1 MVPEPALPE
10 SLAPTRGALGGRL
23 RAAEVVL
30 GDDEGDEDAVA
41 AQQLGQLQRR
51 VDVAGPG
58 YGTTTACGRCGPA
71 ALPFLVVAAKA
82 LSNGAGDVRRDDL
95 ETSKRRKITCCASWY
110 TRCHTQHLGKHP
122 MH

>member
-51 VDVAGPG
+51 VDVAGARVWHHHG
-58 YGTTTACGRCGPA
+58 VRALRACG
-71 ALPFLVVAAKA
+71 VAIP
-82 LSNGAGDVRRDDL
+82 GG
-95 ETSKRRKITCCASWY
+95 C
-110 TRCHTQHLGKHP
+110 
-122 MH
+122 